1 MADPAQEG
9 LRYRKKLKARL
20 AVERAALELVLEH
33 GYDEVTVEDICARA
47 EISKKTFFNY
57 FPSKAAAIRGRVEPF
72 PDVDD
77 LLALLE
83 AHPETCYLDVIVE
96 ALGIQTS
103 PDADDD
109 VLQLRREV
117 LASMPQLFFRGQR
130 DFLTVQR
137 VIADALRAYL
147 PDHPE
152 KRMLPNRSVDD
163 EAVLASSVVLGLSRA
178 RSILHV
184 RDDSEPTAKHI
195 RLMYAA
201 YLTADLDAR

>member
-1 MADPAQEG
+1 MAESAQEG

-33 GYDEVTVEDICARA
+33 GYDAVTVEAICARA

-57 FPSKAAAIRGRVEPF
+57 FPSKAAVIRGRVEPF
-72 PDVDD
+72 PDTDD
-77 LLALLE
+77 MLALLE
-83 AHPETCYLDVIVE
+83 AHPEACYLDVIVE
-96 ALGIQTS
+96 ALGVDTS
-103 PDADDD
+103 ASDDD
-109 VLQLRREV
+109 VLRLRREV

-137 VIADALRAYL
+137 VIADALRTHLTA
-147 PDHPE
+147 HPE
-152 KRMLPNRSVDD
+152 KRMLPDRSVDD

-184 RDDSEPTAKHI
+184 RDDSEPDAKRT

-201 YLTADLDAR
+201 YLTADR